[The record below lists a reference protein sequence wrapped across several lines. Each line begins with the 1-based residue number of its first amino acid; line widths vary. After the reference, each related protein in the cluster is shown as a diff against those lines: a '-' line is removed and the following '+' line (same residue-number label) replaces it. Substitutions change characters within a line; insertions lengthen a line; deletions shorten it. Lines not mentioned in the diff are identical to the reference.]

1 MHSQLMVH
9 AFPWYTCWF
18 SLRMSS
24 SLFVMKPIYAPIH
37 AVLLLHGKM
46 LKKKSLMLLT
56 YTVRLLIHP
65 SSTGGVN
72 DVSSSPGH
80 YKYNPLILNMN
91 KAHEANNASLWLN
104 GMMAFW
110 MTHKKLCAPSLIFT
124 KPRQKYGWTDQQT
137 DRSSHRDLRVHV
149 SSDSCAAENIV
160 RGSGEG
166 FEDRGW
172 TYGH

>member
-1 MHSQLMVH
+1 MHFHDTHVGFLCGWARHYLLWSPSMRLSTPSC
-9 AFPWYTCWF
+9 FYTVKCW
-18 SLRMSS
+18 
-24 SLFVMKPIYAPIH
+24 
-37 AVLLLHGKM
+37 
-46 LKKKSLMLLT
+46 KKKSLMLLT

-149 SSDSCAAENIV
+149 SSDSYAAENIV
-160 RGSGEG
+160 RGTGEG